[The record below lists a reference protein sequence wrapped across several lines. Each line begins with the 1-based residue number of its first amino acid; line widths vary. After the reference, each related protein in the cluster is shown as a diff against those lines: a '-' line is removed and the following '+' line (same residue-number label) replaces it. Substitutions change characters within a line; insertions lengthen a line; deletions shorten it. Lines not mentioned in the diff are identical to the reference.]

1 MPLLKEWTIPPHG
14 LAAIWK
20 IEEPESFFA
29 EKTGIT
35 TDIKSEHRRMEHVA
49 SRFLLQH
56 LEEDFPLHNIKKDE
70 HNKPRIDNNEHYFSL
85 SHSFPYVAAIVDSRQ
100 EAGIDIQTWHP
111 GIDKIKNK
119 FLSADEQDL
128 LGPDSRALTVAWSVK
143 EALYK
148 WIGRKGIDFKR
159 DLPIENFSGL
169 KEKSEMII
177 YYKLSKVPQ
186 MIFIESIITTDFTC
200 SYVIRAQ
207 DWAIY

>member
-56 LEEDFPLHNIKKDE
+56 L
-70 HNKPRIDNNEHYFSL
+70 DNNEHYFSL